1 MKRTR
6 SAPKLD
12 PDSPH
17 SAVYV
22 AARREWN
29 EQTGSIVASRDT
41 WRLTALGALGVAFLA
56 VGGIAWI
63 GAQNRVVP
71 YVVAVDRLGDQLAIS
86 RADVA
91 APADPRIIRARLGR
105 WISDVRT
112 VFVDVTAQRRVIGDA
127 YAILSRNG
135 AAYRA
140 INEWFAQ
147 NSPFDRAKNATVG
160 VQVRSVIPL
169 SANTWQV
176 QWTENHRTRE
186 GSMLPAEEWRGVVTI
201 SINPPT
207 DDATILANPAG
218 IYIETVEMQKLETVG
233 TRS

>member
-1 MKRTR
+1 MRRTS

-17 SAVYV
+17 SAVYA

-29 EQTGSIVASRDT
+29 EQTGSIAASRDT
-41 WRLTALGALGVAFLA
+41 WRLTALGALAVAFLA

-71 YVVAVDRLGDQLAIS
+71 YVVAVDRLGDALAVS

-105 WISDVRT
+105 WITDVRT
-112 VFVDVTAQRRVIGDA
+112 VFVDVAAQRRIIGDA
-127 YAILSRNG
+127 YAIMARNG

-140 INEWFAQ
+140 VNEWFSH
-147 NSPFDRAKNATVG
+147 NSPFDRAKTETVG

-169 SANTWQV
+169 SANTWQL
-176 QWTENHRTRE
+176 QWSENHRARD
-186 GSMLPAEEWRGVVTI
+186 GSVLPEENWRGVVTL

-207 DDATILANPAG
+207 DDATIMANPSG
-218 IYIETVEMQKLETVG
+218 IYIETVEWQKLDMVG
-233 TRS
+233 SR

>member
-1 MKRTR
+1 MKRTSSSLR
-6 SAPKLD
+6 LD

-29 EQTGSIVASRDT
+29 EQTGSIAASRDT
-41 WRLTALGALGVAFLA
+41 WRLTALGALAVAFLA

-71 YVVAVDRLGDQLAIS
+71 YVVAVDRLGDQLAIA

-112 VFVDVTAQRRVIGDA
+112 VFVDVTAQRRIIGDA

-135 AAYRA
+135 AAYRTV
-140 INEWFAQ
+140 NEWFAQ
-147 NSPFDRAKNATVG
+147 KSPFDRAKDETVG
-160 VQVRSVIPL
+160 VQVHSVIPL

-176 QWTENHRTRE
+176 QWTENHRARD
-186 GSMLPAEEWRGVVTI
+186 GSALPIEEWRGVVTI
-201 SINPPT
+201 SLNPPV
-207 DDATILANPAG
+207 DDATILVNPAG
-218 IYIETVEMQKLETVG
+218 IYIETVEWQKLETAG